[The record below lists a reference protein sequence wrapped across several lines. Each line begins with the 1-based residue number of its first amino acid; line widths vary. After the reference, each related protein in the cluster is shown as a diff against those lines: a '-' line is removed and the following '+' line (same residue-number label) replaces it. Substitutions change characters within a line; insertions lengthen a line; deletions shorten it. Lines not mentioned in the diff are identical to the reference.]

1 MSKINNGGPAFPV
14 QDPQAIHAVA
24 AAAIVGIEDSDER
37 DAAYTK
43 ARAQAVGGMT
53 LRDYFA
59 GKVLP
64 SVYSSAM
71 DDAAN
76 GSGLFKDPDWRI
88 GLAQEAYSMAD
99 AMLRAREAA

>member
-1 MSKINNGGPAFPV
+1 MSKINHGGPAFPV
-14 QDPQAIHAVA
+14 QDQQAIHAVA
-24 AAAIVGIEDSDER
+24 AAAIMGIEDSDER

-59 GKVLP
+59 GKALQGFLATG
-64 SVYSSAM
+64 AM
-71 DDAAN
+71 EKGVRYVSPEVNEQAMAAACYA
-76 GSGLFKDPDWRI
+76 L
-88 GLAQEAYSMAD
+88 AD

>member
-1 MSKINNGGPAFPV
+1 MSNTINNGGPAFPCDSV
-14 QDPQAIHAVA
+14 QTMGGTI
-24 AAAIVGIEDSDER
+24 IR
-37 DAAYTK
+37 D
-43 ARAQAVGGMT
+43 GMT

-59 GKVLP
+59 GKALP

-88 GLAQEAYSMAD
+88 GLALEAYSMAD
-99 AMLRAREAA
+99 AMLRARGEA